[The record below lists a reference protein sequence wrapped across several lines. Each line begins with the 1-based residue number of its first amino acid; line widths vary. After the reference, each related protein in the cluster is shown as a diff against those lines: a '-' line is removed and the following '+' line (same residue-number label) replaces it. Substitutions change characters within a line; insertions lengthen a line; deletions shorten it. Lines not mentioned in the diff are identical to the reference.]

1 MNLIRPSVIIIFE
14 FIGKAVIIAGFT
26 MSDMAGIG
34 PFSVLELVGL
44 TVSLLGLFPVLRQHR
59 PDTKWFTVGY
69 LLLVAGMV
77 ATNLEAV
84 VLPMVLNFTEHV
96 VGIGLAG
103 LVFLFA
109 AYDRRSEVAQ
119 DTEGVSIND

>member
-1 MNLIRPSVIIIFE
+1 
-14 FIGKAVIIAGFT
+14 
-26 MSDMAGIG
+26 MAGIG
-34 PFSVLELVGL
+34 PFAVLELVGL

-59 PDTKWFTVGY
+59 SDTKWFTVGY
-69 LLLVAGMV
+69 LLLVIGMF

-84 VLPMVLNFTEHV
+84 VFPVLLNFTEHV

-119 DTEGVSIND
+119 KTEGVNTHE

>member
-1 MNLIRPSVIIIFE
+1 
-14 FIGKAVIIAGFT
+14 
-26 MSDMAGIG
+26 
-34 PFSVLELVGL
+34 
-44 TVSLLGLFPVLRQHR
+44 
-59 PDTKWFTVGY
+59 
-69 LLLVAGMV
+69 MV